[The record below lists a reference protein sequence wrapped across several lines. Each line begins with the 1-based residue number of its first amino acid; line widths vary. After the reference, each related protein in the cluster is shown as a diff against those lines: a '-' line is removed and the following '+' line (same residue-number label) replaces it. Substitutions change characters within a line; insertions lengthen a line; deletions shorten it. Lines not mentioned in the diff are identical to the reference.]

1 MMTSQSENVII
12 IDNNQSKTN
21 VLTVHLEQ
29 LGYTVSAATSGR
41 QALSM
46 VRTQQYK
53 LIFLAT
59 GLWGMNSY
67 QIVES
72 IQSDMALRSIPV
84 IMYCSGEQTDIEQ
97 FLNLGAMDYL
107 TEPLSVLT
115 VKARVQACLAQAQLK
130 TQETS
135 GIDQEEL
142 LKIERDVQ
150 IARQIQEG
158 FLPDTLPQP
167 EGWEIA
173 ARFHPAREVAGDF
186 YDSFMM
192 TQGRRIGLVIADVCD
207 KGVGAA
213 LFMSLSRSLLRAF
226 AQQHYTLSDWTD
238 ILTSSG
244 KTSRSR
250 GGRKTMPSIG
260 AAALKNAMVLTN
272 EYITNNHIDMNMFVT
287 LFFGVLDP
295 ATGALL
301 YANGGHEPPIIIG
314 PTGEV
319 KARLDTTG
327 PVVGMMPG
335 IDYGL
340 AEAHLDP
347 GDILY
352 CYTDGVTDAR
362 SPQKEFFGKQRVQ
375 ELIQKPAAS
384 ATELLDRFEYHL
396 QMHIASAV
404 QFDDITMLA
413 VRRAQVEELAS

>member
-1 MMTSQSENVII
+1 MTSQSENVLI
-12 IDNNQSKTN
+12 IDNNQSKIGT
-21 VLTVHLEQ
+21 LSSYLEQ
-29 LGYTVSAATSGR
+29 LGYTVSSATSGR

-46 VRTQQYK
+46 FRTQQYK

-67 QIVES
+67 QVLEN

-84 IMYCSGEQTDIEQ
+84 IMYSGSEQTDIEQ
-97 FLNLGAMDYL
+97 FLKLGAMDHL
-107 TEPLSVLT
+107 TEPFSPLV
-115 VKARVQACLAQAQLK
+115 VKARVQACLAQVQLK
-130 TQETS
+130 DQENTA
-135 GIDQEEL
+135 IDQEEL

-158 FLPDTLPQP
+158 FLPVTLPQP
-167 EGWEIA
+167 DGWEIA

-192 TQGRRIGLVIADVCD
+192 TQGRRVGLVIADVCD

-226 AQQHYTLSDWTD
+226 AQQHYTLSNWTD
-238 ILTSSG
+238 ILTSSS
-244 KTSRSR
+244 KPKSSRSG

-295 ATGALL
+295 VTGALL

-319 KARLDTTG
+319 KARLGTTG

-340 AEAHLDP
+340 EEAHLEP

-362 SPQKEFFGKQRVQ
+362 SPEKEFFGKQRLQ
-375 ELIQKPAAS
+375 ELIEKPVDS

-413 VRRAQVEELAS
+413 VRRAPTESSL